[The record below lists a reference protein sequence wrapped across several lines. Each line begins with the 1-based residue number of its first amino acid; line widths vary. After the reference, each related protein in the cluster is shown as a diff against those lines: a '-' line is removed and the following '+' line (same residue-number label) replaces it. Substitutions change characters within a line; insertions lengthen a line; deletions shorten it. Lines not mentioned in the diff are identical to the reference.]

1 MSKSNR
7 LTSLLA
13 LATALALGG
22 CDGDISFLKYQESN
36 SAGLAANDMSRAL
49 APAIRQLTQG
59 NLAAAHAALPEHAAP
74 ALDRAAFERR
84 ARQLGL
90 DSLTALRWT
99 GMTHALDLAGWKGE
113 LHGTAW
119 RRNASAL
126 ALTARL
132 RRIGDNWSLVALDGH
147 PVQAGEAPA
156 EQLASASATAAAT
169 AGAAPSDRTALV
181 GSTMSLFIAAVRARN
196 AGELHRSASAMMR
209 RQHSAAA
216 LDAAF
221 KPFYDRL
228 RITGDPLAGRQPV
241 ISKETARDAHGQRVI
256 VGHYDFPDSRM
267 VFTLGYV
274 EENGQPLLSSISVN
288 VEPKRAAT
296 APATAQPKSRT

>member
-1 MSKSNR
+1 MSKSQR
-7 LTSLLA
+7 LASLLA
-13 LATALALGG
+13 LAVAFALGG
-22 CDGDISFLKYQESN
+22 CDGEISFLKYEESN
-36 SAGLAANDMSRAL
+36 SAGLAANDMTRAL
-49 APAIRQLTQG
+49 APAIQHLTRG
-59 NLAAAHAALPEHAAP
+59 SLAAAHAALPEHAAP

-99 GMTHALDLAGWKGE
+99 GMTHAFDLAGWKGE

-119 RRNASAL
+119 RRDASAL

-132 RRIGDNWSLVALDGH
+132 RRIGDNWALVALDGH
-147 PVQAGEAPA
+147 PTAAGEAPA
-156 EQLASASATAAAT
+156 ELLASSPSATT
-169 AGAAPSDRTALV
+169 VGAAPSDGTALV

-196 AGELHRSASAMMR
+196 AAELHRSASAMLK

-216 LDAAF
+216 LDVAF
-221 KPFYDRL
+221 KPFYDKL

-241 ISKETARDAHGQRVI
+241 IARETARDAHGQRVI

-274 EENGQPLLSSISVN
+274 EESGRLLLSSISVN

-296 APATAQPKSRT
+296 APPPAPRKSKT

>member
-1 MSKSNR
+1 MSNSNR
-7 LTSLLA
+7 LARLLA
-13 LATALALGG
+13 LATAIALGG
-22 CDGDISFLKYQESN
+22 CDGDISFLKYEESN
-36 SAGLAANDMSRAL
+36 PAGLEANDMSRAL
-49 APAIRQLTQG
+49 TPSIQHLKRG
-59 NLAAAHAALPEHAAP
+59 SLAAAHAALPEHAAP
-74 ALDRAAFERR
+74 ALDRVAFERHASR
-84 ARQLGL
+84 LGL

-99 GMTHALDLAGWKGE
+99 GMTHAFDLAGWKGE

-132 RRIGDNWSLVALDGH
+132 RRIGDNWALVALEGH
-147 PVQAGEAPA
+147 PIHAGDAPP
-156 EQLASASATAAAT
+156 ELLASTATAAT
-169 AGAAPSDRTALV
+169 PSAVPNQSTALV
-181 GSTMSLFIAAVRARN
+181 RSTMSLFIAAVRARN
-196 AGELHRSASAMMR
+196 AGELYRTASEMMR

-241 ISKETARDAHGQRVI
+241 ISRETARDSHGQRVI
-256 VGHYDFPDSRM
+256 GGHYDFPDSRM

-274 EENGQPLLSSISVN
+274 EESGRLLLSSISVN
-288 VEPKRAAT
+288 VEPKRAA
-296 APATAQPKSRT
+296 APASASPKSRT